1 MSPEQF
7 DDEDPSASMDVYGL
21 GATIYYALTGKHPF
35 DATALRKLI
44 LQKDKGCPDVSKL
57 GLSDGIAEGL
67 ALSLHPDSGSRP
79 KSCGALIALM
89 RGVGRK
95 KTEPSAPLPPPAPT
109 KPVVPAEQTPVAT
122 AEVKPAP
129 KPAPA
134 AVAAASSLVL
144 PNELTNSIGMKFRL
158 IQPGTFMMGSP
169 AHQVTLTKQYYM
181 GNYPVTQSEY
191 ARIMGSNPSRFKGDC
206 HPVEQVSWEDAT
218 AFIQK
223 LNGLPEERAAGRV
236 YRLPTESE
244 WEYACRAGSSRAYCF
259 GEDEARLG
267 EYAWYGANSGRKTHP
282 VGQKAPNA
290 WGLYDMHGNVWE
302 WCSDWY
308 GDYPSGS
315 VRDPKGPSTGSYR
328 VNRGG
333 SWYDEAAHCRSADRN
348 RNVPSNRYYS
358 LGFRLALSS
367 LGTSPAAER
376 ER

>member
-1 MSPEQF
+1 
-7 DDEDPSASMDVYGL
+7 
-21 GATIYYALTGKHPF
+21 
-35 DATALRKLI
+35 
-44 LQKDKGCPDVSKL
+44 
-57 GLSDGIAEGL
+57 
-67 ALSLHPDSGSRP
+67 
-79 KSCGALIALM
+79 LM

-95 KTEPSAPLPPPAPT
+95 KTEPSAPLPPPAPS

-122 AEVKPAP
+122 AEVKPAA
-129 KPAPA
+129 KPDPVP
-134 AVAAASSLVL
+134 VAAASSLVL
-144 PNELTNSIGMKFRL
+144 PNELTNSVGMKFRL

-169 AHQVTLTKQYYM
+169 ESELGRGRDERQHQVTLTNLYSM
-181 GNYPVTQSEY
+181 GIYPVTQSEY
-191 ARIMGSNPSRFKGDC
+191 HQIMGSNPSRFKGDC

-218 AFIQK
+218 EFIKK
-223 LNGLPEERAAGRV
+223 LNGLSEERTAGRF

-244 WEYACRAGSSRAYCF
+244 WEYACRAGSSTAYCF

-267 EYAWYGANSGRKTHP
+267 EYAWYGANSGSKTHP

-328 VNRGG
+328 VSRGG
-333 SWYDEAAHCRSADRN
+333 SWSLGAAHCRSAN
-348 RNVPSNRYYS
+348 RCWIGPSLRYS
-358 LGFRLALSS
+358 DLGFRLALSS

-376 ER
+376 GR

>member
-1 MSPEQF
+1 
-7 DDEDPSASMDVYGL
+7 
-21 GATIYYALTGKHPF
+21 
-35 DATALRKLI
+35 
-44 LQKDKGCPDVSKL
+44 
-57 GLSDGIAEGL
+57 
-67 ALSLHPDSGSRP
+67 
-79 KSCGALIALM
+79 
-89 RGVGRK
+89 
-95 KTEPSAPLPPPAPT
+95 
-109 KPVVPAEQTPVAT
+109 
-122 AEVKPAP
+122 
-129 KPAPA
+129 
-134 AVAAASSLVL
+134 
-144 PNELTNSIGMKFRL
+144 MKFRL

-169 AHQVTLTKQYYM
+169 AHQVTPTKQYYM

-191 ARIMGSNPSRFKGDC
+191 ARIMGRNPSSFQGDR

-218 AFIQK
+218 EFIKK
-223 LNGLPEERAAGRV
+223 LNGLPEERAAERAAGRV

-267 EYAWYGANSGRKTHP
+267 EYAWYGANSGSKTHP

-315 VRDPKGPSTGSYR
+315 VTDPTGASTGSCR
-328 VNRGG
+328 VGRGG
-333 SWYDEAAHCRSADRN
+333 SWLLEAARCRSAARYGN
-348 RNVPSNRYYS
+348 APSNRFNV

-376 ER
+376 GR